1 MALCWAFINHT
12 HFVYSDGKQLMPP
25 HSSVDCGLDDWMFIY
40 SYRQGKQNKQ
50 TIKQVWR
57 WCASGKD
64 VTRAPVRDFVRRPR
78 SSGNSTSHHYRQ
90 HWLRQQPFLAEHLVH
105 SMVFG
110 LTLTTSVGEAP
121 RWQSHC
127 FCRLR
132 RLDRR
137 LGKGDVW
144 RCWWN
149 SRFYKEP
156 FHSTEFVSRLC
167 LKKHD

>member
-1 MALCWAFINHT
+1 MIGCLFTRTARA
-12 HFVYSDGKQLMPP
+12 K
-25 HSSVDCGLDDWMFIY
+25 
-40 SYRQGKQNKQ
+40 KNKQ
-50 TIKQVWR
+50 SNR
-57 WCASGKD
+57 SGVGVPAVGTWLGRLC
-64 VTRAPVRDFVRRPR
+64 VTLSALRRPR

-110 LTLTTSVGEAP
+110 LTLTTSVTEAP

-132 RLDRR
+132 LLDRH

-144 RCWWN
+144 RN
-149 SRFYKEP
+149 RLYKEP
-156 FHSTEFVSRLC
+156 FHSTDFVSCLC
-167 LKKHD
+167 LKKHKKPPKTWPHLRCSQPWCQ